1 MSDVRHN
8 CKSLNRY
15 ISSSRIIVRL
25 WRNLVPTARLELDD
39 SLLTKH
45 RTFLK
50 FKMSDLHWLKVVFGH
65 KSAADCSISVK
76 FCVGGSFS
84 QNVGRPNLGGI
95 DDLCKLGKEYLTA
108 LTCKLYVS
116 FQTKFWNF
124 WHITRLSIISHCKV
138 KKKKKSY
145 LIKNSPAFLAHAVV
159 WASASGAFR
168 IVSDTLVIF
177 LLQEDFATLLESSGD
192 KLIVADFS
200 AEWCGPC
207 RIMGLAFDVSTCI
220 LLFSPPITEEVQ
232 DVSKK

>member
-138 KKKKKSY
+138 KKKKKLSDQKQSGFFGPRCSLGFGERRLSY
-145 LIKNSPAFLAHAVV
+145 RLRYTCYIFTTGGFCDAVGV
-159 WASASGAFR
+159 FRWQADSGW
-168 IVSDTLVIF
+168 
-177 LLQEDFATLLESSGD
+177 LLGRVVRSMSHNG
-192 KLIVADFS
+192 
-200 AEWCGPC
+200 
-207 RIMGLAFDVSTCI
+207 TCI
-220 LLFSPPITEEVQ
+220 WC
-232 DVSKK
+232 